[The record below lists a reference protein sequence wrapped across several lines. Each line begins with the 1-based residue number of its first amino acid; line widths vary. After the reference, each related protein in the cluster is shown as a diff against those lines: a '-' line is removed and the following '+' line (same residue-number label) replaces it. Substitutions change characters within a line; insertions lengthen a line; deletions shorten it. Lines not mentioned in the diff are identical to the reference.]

1 MAKMEVELLAHTPDP
16 DMVCAAAAFTSW
28 KKKTTAELFGDL
40 SKKEAL
46 DFLKKV
52 MGFGH
57 MSVTEHATFTFS
69 ISGVS
74 RALTHQLVRHRIA
87 SYTQQSQRYVK
98 FEPGEVDYVTPPEVE
113 KSEEANA
120 IFTES
125 MATAASA
132 YQKLLGKGVPPEDA
146 RFVLP
151 NAATSNIVVTM
162 NARELMHF
170 IRLRTC
176 ERTQWELREV
186 ATEMLRKLKKVAPTL
201 FHDGGPGCVV
211 GPCPEGELTCGK
223 MAEVRKRFKGL

>member
-1 MAKMEVELLAHTPDP
+1 MEVKLLAHTPDP

-28 KKKTTAELFGDL
+28 KKKTTAELFEDL
-40 SKKEAL
+40 SRKEAL
-46 DFLKKV
+46 DFLKTV

-98 FEPGEVDYVTPPEVE
+98 FGEEEIQYVTPHTVE
-113 KSEEANA
+113 DSKEAKE
-120 IFTES
+120 IFTEA
-125 MATAASA
+125 MASA
-132 YQKLLGKGVPPEDA
+132 ANAYQRLLKKDILPEDA

-151 NAATSNIVVTM
+151 NAATTNIVVTM

-186 ATEMLRKLKKVAPTL
+186 ATEMLRQLKEVAPVM
-201 FHDGGPGCVV
+201 FSDGGPGCVV
-211 GPCPEGELTCGK
+211 GPCPEGKLTCGK
-223 MAEVRKRFKGL
+223 IKEIRKKFKEI

>member
-1 MAKMEVELLAHTPDP
+1 
-16 DMVCAAAAFTSW
+16 MVCAAAAFTSW
-28 KKKTTAELFGDL
+28 KKKTTAELFEDL
-40 SKKEAL
+40 GREEAL
-46 DFLKKV
+46 DFLKMV

-98 FEPGEVDYVTPPEVE
+98 FSKDEIKYVTPHTVE
-113 KSEEANA
+113 DNAEAKQVFDKA
-120 IFTES
+120 MADLADTYTKLIES
-125 MATAASA
+125 
-132 YQKLLGKGVPPEDA
+132 GIPPEDA

-151 NAATSNIVVTM
+151 NAATTNIVVTM
-162 NARELMHF
+162 NARELMHL

-186 ATEMLRKLKKVAPTL
+186 TTEMLKLAKAVAPTL
-201 FHDGGPGCVV
+201 FHDGGPGCII
-211 GPCPEGELTCGK
+211 GPCPEGQLTCGK
-223 MAEVRKRFKGL
+223 IVEVREKFKNL

>member
-1 MAKMEVELLAHTPDP
+1 MEVKLLAHTPDP

-28 KKKTTAELFGDL
+28 KKKTTAQLFEEL
-40 SKKEAL
+40 SRQEAL
-46 DFLKKV
+46 DFLKMV

-98 FEPGEVDYVTPPEVE
+98 FSEDEVKYVTPHTIDKNKEAKE
-113 KSEEANA
+113 LFTEAMASAANA
-120 IFTES
+120 
-125 MATAASA
+125 
-132 YQKLLGKGVPPEDA
+132 YQRLLKKGIPPEDA

-151 NAATSNIVVTM
+151 NATTTNIVVTM
-162 NARELMHF
+162 NARELMHL

-186 ATEMLRKLKKVAPTL
+186 ATEMLKQLKKAAPIL
-201 FHDGGPGCVV
+201 FSDGGPACVI
-211 GPCPEGELTCGK
+211 GPCPEGKLTCGK
-223 MAEVRKRFKGL
+223 IVEVREKFKKI

>member
-1 MAKMEVELLAHTPDP
+1 MEVKIIAHTPNP

-28 KKKTTAELFGDL
+28 KKKTTAELFEQL
-40 SKKEAL
+40 SEKEAL
-46 DFLKKV
+46 DFLKMV

-57 MSVTEHATFTFS
+57 FSVTEHATFTFS

-98 FEPGEVDYVTPPEVE
+98 FSEDEVKYVTPHTIDESKE
-113 KSEEANA
+113 AREMFTEAMASAANA
-120 IFTES
+120 
-125 MATAASA
+125 
-132 YQKLLGKGVPPEDA
+132 YQRLLKKGIPPEDA

-151 NAATSNIVVTM
+151 NAATTNIVVTM
-162 NARELMHF
+162 NARELMHL

-186 ATEMLRKLKKVAPTL
+186 ATEMLKQLKKAAPIL
-201 FHDGGPGCVV
+201 FSDGGPACVI
-211 GPCPEGELTCGK
+211 GPCPEGKLTCGK
-223 MAEVRKRFKGL
+223 IQEVRRKFKEL